1 MRTAKQVYCCAS
13 RACRACCT
21 YPVELPALAAI
32 KAHDKEASRNQ
43 ERTTHVK
50 DALNSTTAW
59 LLAALVAVCIPPAAA
74 HEGKLTFAP
83 ILAKATPAVVNIQVT
98 GERTVRH
105 PFFNDPSFRRFFP
118 DRRVSGAGAGVIID
132 AGEGHIVTNHH
143 VIEDAD
149 EITVTLQDR
158 RQFEAEL
165 LGSDPGTDIALLKID
180 AEDLQALPLGDSDA
194 LAVGDFVIAI
204 GNPYGFDHTVT
215 SGIVSALGRRGFSD
229 GYEDFIQTDAAI
241 NRGNSGG
248 ALVDLDGDLIGINSQ
263 IISPSGGHVGL
274 GFAVPSNFV
283 KIIAAQLLEF
293 GEARRGQ
300 LGVLI
305 GDVRPG
311 DTEALGLDTAAGVIV
326 SEVMEDSA
334 AEDAGVEPG
343 DVIVSLNGEDIE
355 DANDLRARVG
365 VAQVGKVVELGIV
378 RDGKEQTL
386 QATIGSMSRAGAATF
401 ESSLLAGAKLRN
413 LSREHELYGSVSG
426 VEIVDVRPQSVAF
439 RVGLRAGDVIL
450 RANRRN
456 VENAAELEEVLDGA
470 EVAALQVQRGDRR
483 MFFVVR

>member
-1 MRTAKQVYCCAS
+1 M
-13 RACRACCT
+13 
-21 YPVELPALAAI
+21 
-32 KAHDKEASRNQ
+32 
-43 ERTTHVK
+43 K
-50 DALNSTTAW
+50 DALRTTAAS
-59 LLAALVAVCIPPAAA
+59 LLVVLGAACIWPAAA
-74 HEGKLTFAP
+74 HESKLTFAP

-98 GERTVRH
+98 GERSARH

-132 AGEGHIVTNHH
+132 ADEGHIVTNHH

-180 AEDLQALPLGDSDA
+180 AEDLQALALGDSDA

-204 GNPYGFDHTVT
+204 GNPYGFDDTVT

-248 ALVDLDGDLIGINSQ
+248 ALVDLDGHLIGINSQ
-263 IISPSGGHVGL
+263 IISPSRGSVGL

-283 KIIAAQLLEF
+283 KVIAAQLLEF

-300 LGVLI
+300 LGVMI

-311 DTEALGLDTAAGVIV
+311 DAEALGLDTAAGVVV

-334 AEDAGVEPG
+334 AEEAGIEPG
-343 DVIVSLNGEDIE
+343 DVIVSLNGEDVE

-365 VAQVGKVVELGIV
+365 VAQVGKQVQIGIV
-378 RDGKEQTL
+378 RDGRNQTL
-386 QATIGSMSRAGAATF
+386 EATIGEMSQDGPVTF
-401 ESSLLAGAKLRN
+401 ESPLLAGAKLQN
-413 LSREHELYGSVSG
+413 LSRDHELYGGG
-426 VEIVDVRPQSVAF
+426 VEVAEVAPQSAAF
-439 RVGLRAGDVIL
+439 RTGLRAGDVIL
-450 RANRRN
+450 RVNQRKVEN
-456 VENAAELEEVLDGA
+456 VEQLDEVLDDA
-470 EVAALQVQRGDRR
+470 EVAALLVQRRDRR
-483 MFFVVR
+483 VFIVVR